1 MKDYNWLAA
10 TLQNLTGIKISQQTV
25 ANALNVRQSTIGS
38 RATSGKEFA
47 IGELM
52 QIERAMNL
60 PIGSLSGIQTNDN
73 NIELDFFPDVFGS
86 CGDGS
91 MVFEETSEKLAVT
104 KDVIT
109 NYSDKNKYSVI
120 VARGQSN
127 EPTIMN
133 NDKLII
139 QHITNN
145 LIIDNQ
151 LYVFSYDGQIYI
163 KRLIKNID
171 EIVIISDNPDKS
183 VYRNQYVSKENMN
196 DLKILGKVVGLFR
209 SKV

>member
-1 MKDYNWLAA
+1 MKHSELLR
-10 TLQNLTGIKISQQTV
+10 TLQNLIGFEPKQTELGKV
-25 ANALNVRQSTIGS
+25 LEVGYSTIGNRAS
-38 RATSGKEFA
+38 RDSSYSIE
-47 IGELM
+47 ELM
-52 QIERAMNL
+52 KIEKSYGL
-60 PIGSLSGIQTNDN
+60 PIGSLSGVSNSDIT
-73 NIELDFFPDVFGS
+73 LDFYPDVFGS
-86 CGDGS
+86 CGDGC
-91 MVFEETSEKLAVT
+91 MVFNETSEKLAVT

-196 DLKILGKVVGLFR
+196 DLKILGKVIGLLR
-209 SKV
+209 ENV

>member
-1 MKDYNWLAA
+1 MRFDEVCRLIQKF
-10 TLQNLTGIKISQQTV
+10 TGREIKQSDFVKILDIKRGTIS
-25 ANALNVRQSTIGS
+25 A
-38 RATSGKEFA
+38 RAKSNSEFPTS
-47 IGELM
+47 ELIHLEQHFGFPM
-52 QIERAMNL
+52 
-60 PIGSLSGIQTNDN
+60 GSLSGVVHNDN

-196 DLKILGKVVGLFR
+196 DLKILGKVIGLLR
-209 SKV
+209 ENV

>member
-1 MKDYNWLAA
+1 MRYNELLER
-10 TLQNLTGIKISQQTV
+10 LQNLTQTKISQQAL
-25 ANALNVRQSTIGS
+25 ANCLEIRQTAISG
-38 RATSGKEFA
+38 RANRNSEFSLD
-47 IGELM
+47 ELM
-52 QIERAMNL
+52 QIERAMGL
-60 PIGSLSGIQTNDN
+60 PIGSLSGITASDN
-73 NIELDFFPDVFGS
+73 NIELDFYPDVFGS

-196 DLKILGKVVGLFR
+196 DLKILGKVIGLLR
-209 SKV
+209 ENV

>member
-1 MKDYNWLAA
+1 MKYNELLDR
-10 TLQNLTGIKISQQTV
+10 LQSLTKTKISQKTI
-25 ANALNVRQSTIGS
+25 ANVLNVGAS
-38 RATSGKEFA
+38 A
-47 IGELM
+47 ISNKVARDVDFSLEELIK
-52 QIERAMNL
+52 IEQAMGL
-60 PIGSLSGIQTNDN
+60 SIGSLSGVTSSDIT
-73 NIELDFFPDVFGS
+73 LDFYPDVFGS

-196 DLKILGKVVGLFR
+196 DLKILGKVIGLLR
-209 SKV
+209 ENV